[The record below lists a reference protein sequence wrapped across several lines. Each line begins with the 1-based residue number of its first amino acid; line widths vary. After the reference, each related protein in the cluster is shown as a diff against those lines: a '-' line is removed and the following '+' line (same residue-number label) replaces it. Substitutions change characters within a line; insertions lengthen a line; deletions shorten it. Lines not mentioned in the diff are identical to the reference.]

1 MQAQFITNKKMGKDI
16 MHLPPIF
23 DD

>member
-16 MHLPPIF
+16 MHLPPVF